1 MIESSHSIY
10 SIFCCCCSVE
20 SRTSTRLDLN
30 SRDGHNSSSYTH
42 RPERSMKKLPPPPP
56 VSDAAEQVM
65 VVALYDFTACES
77 SDLNLRRGEEYRIL
91 HKQDQLWWR
100 AEDQHGNKGFIPSN
114 YVTEKHNIEAN
125 EWYCKSINRSE
136 AENMLKREDKNG
148 GFIVRESSQ
157 PNRYTV
163 SVYAKVKRD
172 SLGDV
177 KHYQIKQTEGG
188 KFFLAENYIFG
199 SIPEMINYHKHNAA
213 GLVTRLRYP
222 VGPMEQCIP
231 TTAGFSS
238 DKWEIDPSELTFMKE
253 LGSGEFGVVRLG
265 KWREQHTVA
274 IKAIREGA
282 MSEEDFIEEAK
293 VMMRLCHPKLVQIYG
308 VCTMQHPICIVLEFM
323 ENGSLL
329 QVLRHHGNS
338 LECVRLLAMCQ
349 DVCEGMQYLEHNNF
363 IHRDLAA
370 RNCMVN
376 EKNVVKVCDFG
387 MARYVLDDQ
396 YTSSLGS
403 RFPVKWSPPEV
414 LHYNKFSSK
423 SDVWSFGVLMWEVF
437 SEGRTPFG
445 NRPNPEVVDEVT
457 QGVRLYKPHKA
468 PTNIYKIMYK
478 CWHERP
484 QGRPSFSNLLQS
496 IKDISEETQTTTTQT
511 A

>member
-10 SIFCCCCSVE
+10 SIFCCCCALE

-30 SRDGHNSSSYTH
+30 SRDERKSSPYSC
-42 RPERSMKKLPPPPP
+42 RLERSMKKLPPPPP
-56 VSDAAEQVM
+56 VDGSEQQVM

-77 SDLNLRRGEEYRIL
+77 TDLNLKKGNEYKIL

-100 AEDQHGNKGFIPSN
+100 AEDQEGNTGFIPSN
-114 YVTEKHNIEAN
+114 YVTEKHNIEVN
-125 EWYCKSINRSE
+125 EWYCKNINRSE
-136 AENMLKREDKNG
+136 AESMLKQENKTG
-148 GFIVRESSQ
+148 AFIVRESSQ
-157 PNRYTV
+157 PNCYTV
-163 SVYAKVKRD
+163 SVYTKTNREH
-172 SLGDV
+172 LGDV
-177 KHYQIKQTEGG
+177 KHYQIKQTESGM
-188 KFFLAENYIFG
+188 FFLAENYKFY

-213 GLVTRLRYP
+213 GLVARLRYP
-222 VGPMEQCIP
+222 VGPMEQYIP

-253 LGSGEFGVVRLG
+253 LGRGEFGVVQLG
-265 KWREQHTVA
+265 QWREQHKVA

-282 MSEEDFIEEAK
+282 MSEDDFIEEAK
-293 VMMRLCHPKLVQIYG
+293 VMMRMCHPKLVQIYG
-308 VCTMQHPICIVLEFM
+308 VCTKQNPLCIVLEFM

-329 QVLRHHGNS
+329 EVLRNHGNS
-338 LECVRLLAMCQ
+338 LECVQLLAMCQ

-376 EKNVVKVCDFG
+376 SKNVVKVCDFG

-396 YTSSLGS
+396 YTSSMGS

-437 SEGRTPFG
+437 AEGRTPFG
-445 NRPNPEVVDEVT
+445 NRPNAEVVDEVT

-468 PTNIYKIMYK
+468 PPNVYNIMYE

-484 QGRPSFSNLLQS
+484 QGRPSFSTLLQS
-496 IKDISEETQTTTTQT
+496 IKTITEDFTL
-511 A
+511 

>member
-1 MIESSHSIY
+1 
-10 SIFCCCCSVE
+10 
-20 SRTSTRLDLN
+20 
-30 SRDGHNSSSYTH
+30 
-42 RPERSMKKLPPPPP
+42 
-56 VSDAAEQVM
+56 
-65 VVALYDFTACES
+65 
-77 SDLNLRRGEEYRIL
+77 
-91 HKQDQLWWR
+91 
-100 AEDQHGNKGFIPSN
+100 
-114 YVTEKHNIEAN
+114 
-125 EWYCKSINRSE
+125 
-136 AENMLKREDKNG
+136 
-148 GFIVRESSQ
+148 
-157 PNRYTV
+157 
-163 SVYAKVKRD
+163 
-172 SLGDV
+172 
-177 KHYQIKQTEGG
+177 
-188 KFFLAENYIFG
+188 
-199 SIPEMINYHKHNAA
+199 
-213 GLVTRLRYP
+213 
-222 VGPMEQCIP
+222 
-231 TTAGFSS
+231 
-238 DKWEIDPSELTFMKE
+238 
-253 LGSGEFGVVRLG
+253 
-265 KWREQHTVA
+265 
-274 IKAIREGA
+274 
-282 MSEEDFIEEAK
+282 
-293 VMMRLCHPKLVQIYG
+293 MMRLCHPKLVQIYG

-338 LECVRLLAMCQ
+338 LECVQLLAMCQ

>member
-1 MIESSHSIY
+1 MIESSHSFN
-10 SIFCCCCSVE
+10 SIFCCCCSLE
-20 SRTSTRLDLN
+20 SRTSTRVDLN
-30 SRDGHNSSSYTH
+30 SRDEHNPAYTH

-56 VSDAAEQVM
+56 VDEAQEKVM
-65 VVALYDFTACES
+65 VVALYDFTACER
-77 SDLNLRRGEEYRIL
+77 SDLSLRRGEEYRIL

-100 AEDQHGNKGFIPSN
+100 AEDRHGNKGFIPSN
-114 YVTEKHNIEAN
+114 YVTEKHTIEAN
-125 EWYCKSINRSE
+125 EWYCKNINRAD
-136 AENMLKREDKNG
+136 AENMLRHEDKNG

-163 SVYAKVKRD
+163 SVYAKCKGER
-172 SLGDV
+172 LGDV
-177 KHYQIKQTEGG
+177 KHYQIKQTEVG
-188 KFFLAENYIFG
+188 KFFLAENYTFT

-213 GLVTRLRYP
+213 GLVTRLRFP
-222 VGPMEQCIP
+222 VGPMEQCVP

-253 LGSGEFGVVRLG
+253 LGRGEFGVVRLG
-265 KWREQHTVA
+265 QWREQHTVA
-274 IKAIREGA
+274 IKAVREGS
-282 MSEEDFIEEAK
+282 MSEDDFIEEAK

-308 VCTMQHPICIVLEFM
+308 VCTTQRPICIVLEFM

-329 QVLRHHGNS
+329 QALRDHGSS
-338 LECVRLLAMCQ
+338 LECVQLLAMCQ

-370 RNCMVN
+370 RNCMMN

-445 NRPNPEVVDEVT
+445 NRLNPEVVEEVT
-457 QGVRLYKPHKA
+457 QGGRLYKPHKA
-468 PTNIYKIMYK
+468 PANIYDIMYE

-484 QGRPSFSNLLQS
+484 QGRPPFSDLLQR
-496 IKDISEETQTTTTQT
+496 IKAITEELS
-511 A
+511 